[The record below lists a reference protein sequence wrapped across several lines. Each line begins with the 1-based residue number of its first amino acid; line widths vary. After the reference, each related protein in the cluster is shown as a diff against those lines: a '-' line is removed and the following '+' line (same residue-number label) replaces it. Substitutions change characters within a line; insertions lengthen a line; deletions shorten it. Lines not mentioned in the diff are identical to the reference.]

1 MSDYTFINVFIC
13 SIPFLFLG
21 NVIMRIRSSCKWLFH
36 RNFYYYSIMNGC
48 YYPCYYDSIYENMM
62 KDILNGIWV
71 FKRRQ
76 MYDYLGYDYKDKI
89 MKLHIEFDINYG
101 WKIWYWYCLKT
112 VLYHIL
118 LKKLRII
125 NNPFKFD
132 LKIYKS

>member
-1 MSDYTFINVFIC
+1 MSVHVFEIVFLCFI
-13 SIPFLFLG
+13 LFLLLG
-21 NVIMRIRSSCKWLFH
+21 IVIMRIRSSCGWLL
-36 RNFYYYSIMNGC
+36 NKNCYYCSYMDDC
-48 YYPCYYDSIYENMM
+48 CYPCYYDSIYEYMM

-71 FKRRQ
+71 FNRRQ
-76 MYDYLGYDYKDKI
+76 IYTYLGCDYKDKI
-89 MKLHIEFDINYG
+89 MKLHIDFDINYG

-132 LKIYKS
+132 NHIYKF